1 MAYAEKVYKYRNGK
15 KTKQYTW
22 RGRYK
27 APPGSKPEWPG
38 RSGFPTQKTALDW
51 AEKEEAKV
59 NSGKWISPDKATTTF
74 GEFAPRFMANTS
86 KRGNT
91 VAKRWVYL
99 NDHLLPK
106 WQHTPIQAFN
116 WFDVDGWQQTLP
128 VDDVTRGHVVSLLST
143 ILTAA
148 MDAGLRDVN
157 PIYGRRRTKPTGKD
171 AVKDKPKKIV
181 GNGGVVPPERV
192 IQLAE
197 RMGPVN
203 GLLILTVAFAG
214 LRYGEAIGLHR
225 DNLVCCRE
233 QLWAGGIW
241 TCPVVRIVEEVAEY
255 DEYDKATGK
264 KTGTFHGLEET
275 KNDGSKRDIDL
286 PPFLARLLAYHRADL
301 ERAGRERAFTSSG
314 GALWRRGNWGKALRP
329 AADGRPERER
339 RRGVSF
345 RAAWEPIMPG
355 LDMRSLR
362 HTHDSYQSQLGV
374 AEPLA
379 FQAMGHKREG
389 IKAVY
394 QHPTVEMRIARL
406 EGLEE
411 IFQRAMRNLG
421 LRTLWNRVDLRKIPE
436 TITAQDRQAA

>member
-1 MAYAEKVYKYRNGK
+1 MAHAEKVYKVRNGK
-15 KTKQYTW
+15 PTKQFTW
-22 RGRYK
+22 RVRFKLPDGTW
-27 APPGSKPEWPG
+27 GSA
-38 RSGFPTQKTALDW
+38 SGFPTKGTAE
-51 AEKEEAKV
+51 AHGEREEAAV
-59 NSGKWISPDKATTTF
+59 DAGKWVAPADAATTF
-74 GEFAPRFMANTS
+74 GQFAPRFMANTS

-91 VAKRWVYL
+91 IAKRWIYL
-99 NDHLLPK
+99 NDYLLPK
-106 WQHTPIQAFN
+106 WKSTPIRAFN

-128 VDDVTRGHVVSLLST
+128 CDDVTRGHVVSLLST

-157 PIYGRRRTKPTGKD
+157 PIYGRRRTKATGKD

-181 GNGGVVPPERV
+181 GNSGVVPPERV

-203 GLLILTVAFAG
+203 GLLMLSVAFAG

-225 DNLVCCRE
+225 DNLVRTRE
-233 QLWAGGIW
+233 QLWAGGAW
-241 TCPVVRIVEEVAEY
+241 TCPIVRIVEEVAEY
-255 DEYDKATGK
+255 DLYDDAGQ

-275 KNDGSKRDIDL
+275 KNDGSKRDVDL
-286 PPFLARLLAYHRADL
+286 PPFLALLLTYHRADL
-301 ERAGRERAFTSSG
+301 ERAGRPRAFTSSG
-314 GALWRRGNWGKALRP
+314 GALWRRGNWGKTLRP
-329 AADGRPERER
+329 AADGRPERAR
-339 RRGVSF
+339 RQGVSH

-362 HTHDSYQSQLGV
+362 HTHDSYQSQIGV

-379 FQAMGHKREG
+379 FEAMGHKRQG

-394 QHPTVEMRIARL
+394 QHPTVEMRRARL

-411 IFQRAMRNLG
+411 IYWRAMRNLG
-421 LRTLWNRVDLRKIPE
+421 LRTMWNRVDLRKIPE
-436 TITAQDRQAA
+436 TITEQDRRAA